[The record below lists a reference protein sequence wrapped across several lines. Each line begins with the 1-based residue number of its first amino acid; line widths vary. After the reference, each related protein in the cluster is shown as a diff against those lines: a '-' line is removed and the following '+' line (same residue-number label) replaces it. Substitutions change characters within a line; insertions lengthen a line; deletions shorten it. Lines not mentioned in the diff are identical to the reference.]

1 MAARKKNEE
10 QKRLDD
16 HYSGKERWL
25 DWGPYLSER
34 QWGTVRE
41 DYSPNGQAW
50 SYLPHDHARSRAYRW
65 GEDGLMGISDI
76 RCKTCFSLAL
86 WNGQDPIIKERLFGL
101 NGNEGNHAE
110 DVKELY
116 YYLDS
121 TPTHSYM
128 KTLYKYPHA
137 AFPYQQLV
145 EANARLD
152 RNVREYEITDTG
164 VFDDH
169 AYFDVFSEYAKI
181 TGEDTL
187 IKITVANRSKKAAP
201 LYLMPTLWF
210 RNVWEPNPD
219 MEKPVLK
226 TMAHKTKG
234 EQAIAVKHPTMEH
247 SYYFYFAEADKLLFT
262 ENETNRERIFGQKN
276 KTPFVK
282 DAINDAVI
290 QQDFSIFKKQKS
302 GTKVAAYYHREM
314 KGGEEIVLYL
324 RITNQKISGSAFG
337 PMVEKTF
344 TKRKKEADQFY
355 ETLCPAS
362 KEDDLINI
370 QRQAYAG
377 MMWTKQFYYLDVNT
391 WLDGDPSRPNPPEE
405 RKRGRNSNWRT
416 LNNKDIIS
424 MPDKW
429 EYPWYAAW
437 DLAFHCVPLA
447 ELDLEFTKHQ
457 LLLFLREWFVHP
469 NGQLPAYEWSF
480 GDVNP
485 PVHAWGCLE
494 VYKIGLRKTGKKDI
508 DFLKQ
513 AFQKLLINFTWWVN
527 QKDSNDNNIFEGGF
541 LGLDNIGVFD
551 RSHSVPGGGVLDQ
564 ADGTAWMG
572 MYCLNMLEMA
582 IEIALVDRTF
592 EDVATKFYEHFI
604 LIAASLNEFGEGKNN
619 AWDED
624 EGFFY
629 DVINFPNK
637 HRDNIPVRVRSL
649 VGLSTL
655 FATFILEKE
664 KLQQLPDFY
673 KRLKYH
679 RNYRVKHK
687 DYLVVE
693 EMKENEDILLS
704 LLPKRK
710 VNKLLEALL
719 DPKEFLSPYGIRSL
733 SKIHK
738 DGYHIEINGSQF
750 GLSYEPG
757 ESRSSIFGGNSNWR
771 GPIWFPM
778 NYLLIRS
785 LRTYHE
791 YFGKDL
797 KTRLPVHAKTEIDL
811 DQAADKISNL
821 LIDIFRENKEGFRPV
836 YGPDSL
842 YERDPYFKDLI
853 LFFEYFHGDEGEGL
867 GASHQTGWTGLV
879 ATLIGRCGGE

>member
-1 MAARKKNEE
+1 MASRRKNAE

-41 DYSPNGQAW
+41 DYSENGDAW
-50 SYLPHDHARSRAYRW
+50 SYFPHDHARSRAFRW

-86 WNGQDPIIKERLFGL
+86 WNGKDPILKERLFGL

-137 AFPYQQLV
+137 AFPYGKLL
-145 EANARLD
+145 EANSKLD

-164 VFDDH
+164 VFDNQ
-169 AYFDVFSEYAKI
+169 AYFDVFSEYAKV

-187 IKITVANRSKKAAP
+187 IKITVANRGKNAAP
-201 LYLMPTLWF
+201 IYLLPTLWF
-210 RNVWEPNPD
+210 RNIWEPDPE
-219 MEKPVLK
+219 MKRPVIK
-226 TMAHKTKG
+226 TISHKAKG
-234 EQAIAVKHPTMEH
+234 EQAVEVSHPTMEH
-247 SYYFYFAEADKLLFT
+247 KYYYYFATADKVLFT

-282 DAINDAVI
+282 DLFNDAVLA
-290 QQDFSIFKKQKS
+290 QDFSKFKQKKS
-302 GTKVAAYYHREM
+302 GTKMTPYYHREIE
-314 KGGEEIVLYL
+314 GGKEEVFYL
-324 RITNQKISGSAFG
+324 RITNQKISGTAFG
-337 PMVEKTF
+337 SMVEKTF
-344 TKRKKEADQFY
+344 TKRIKEADEHY
-355 ETLCPAS
+355 GTLCFN
-362 KEDDLINI
+362 EQTQDLKNI

-377 MMWTKQFYYLDVNT
+377 MMWTKQFYHIDVNV
-391 WLDGDPSRPNPPEE
+391 WLDGDPSRPNPPEN
-405 RKRGRNSNWRT
+405 RKFGRNADWRT
-416 LNNKDIIS
+416 LNNQDIIS

-494 VYKIGLRKTGKKDI
+494 VYKIGIRRTGKKDV

-527 QKDSNDNNIFEGGF
+527 QKDDNDNNIFEGGF

-551 RSHSVPGGGVLDQ
+551 RSNAVPDGGVLDQ

-582 IEIALVDRTF
+582 IEIAVEDHTF

-604 LIAASLNEFGEGKNN
+604 LISASLNEIGYGKNN
-619 AWDED
+619 WDEE

-629 DVINFPNK
+629 DVLTFPNSNRK
-637 HRDNIPVRVRSL
+637 NIPVRVRSL

-655 FATFILEKE
+655 FATFVLEKE
-664 KLQQLPDFY
+664 KLEQLPDFH

-679 RNYRVKHK
+679 RNYREKTK

-693 EMKENEDILLS
+693 DMKENQDILLS

-710 VNKLLEALL
+710 VKKILCALL
-719 DPKEFLSPYGIRSL
+719 DQKEFLSPYGIRSL
-733 SKIHK
+733 SKIHEN
-738 DGYHIEINGSQF
+738 GYHIEINGEQF
-750 GLSYEPG
+750 GLSYDPG
-757 ESRSSIFGGNSNWR
+757 ESRTSLYGGNSNWR

-785 LRTYHE
+785 LRTFHE
-791 YFGKDL
+791 YYGNEL
-797 KTRLPVHAKTEIDL
+797 KTKLPVTAKKQVNLEE
-811 DQAADKISNL
+811 AADKIANL
-821 LIDIFRENKEGFRPV
+821 LIDIFRKNKKGYRPV
-836 YGPDSL
+836 YGSDSL
-842 YERDPYFKDLI
+842 YNKDPHFEDLI
-853 LFFEYFHGDEGEGL
+853 LFYEYFHGDEGEGL

-879 ATLIGRCGGE
+879 ATLIGRCGFK